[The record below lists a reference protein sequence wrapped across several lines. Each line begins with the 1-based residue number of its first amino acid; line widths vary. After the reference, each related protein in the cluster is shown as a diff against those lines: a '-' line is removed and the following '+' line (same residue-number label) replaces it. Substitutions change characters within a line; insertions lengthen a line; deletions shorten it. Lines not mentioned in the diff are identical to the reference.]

1 MKKFAKKHLA
11 IAAFMM
17 ALGGMANMAHA
28 DETVIYAKDVS
39 ADKEVKQGGAAK
51 VEFVASENEIISGE
65 LPQDADVFVLKVSDT
80 AKHSGWRLITT
91 GESIGGYIYNDSGD
105 RVELHSHGWDW
116 GEDKN
121 NWYIDD
127 SSSAEVVT
135 HLYLKQGQVVQPGVY
150 HFTGRV
156 EEYL

>member
-28 DETVIYAKDVS
+28 NPIYAKDVS
-39 ADKEVKQGGAAK
+39 ADREVKQGGAAK
-51 VEFVASENEIISGE
+51 VEFVATENAIISGE
-65 LPQDADVFVLKVSDT
+65 QLQDVNAFVLNVSDS
-80 AKHSGWRLITT
+80 AEHSGWSLITT
-91 GESIGGYIYNDSGD
+91 GESVGGYMYNDSGD
-105 RVELHSHGWDW
+105 KVELHSSDWDW
-116 GEDKN
+116 GAFQNSWHIEN
-121 NWYIDD
+121 SGSTEIVNY
-127 SSSAEVVT
+127 
-135 HLYLKQGQVVQPGVY
+135 LYLKQGQVVQPGVY

>member
-28 DETVIYAKDVS
+28 APIYTKDVS
-39 ADKEVKQGGAAK
+39 ADKEVKQSGSAK
-51 VEFVASENEIISGE
+51 IEFVASENEIVSGE
-65 LPQDADVFVLKVSDT
+65 QLQDVNVFVLKVSDS
-80 AKHSGWRLITT
+80 AEHSGWSLIPT
-91 GESIGGYIYNDSGD
+91 GESAGGYMYGDSGD
-105 RVELHSHGWDW
+105 KVELHSSDW
-116 GEDKN
+116 KWGTFQHD
-121 NWYIDD
+121 WYIDSRD
-127 SSSAEVVT
+127 GGEVVDY
-135 HLYLKQGQVVQPGVY
+135 LYLKQGQVVHPGAY

>member
-28 DETVIYAKDVS
+28 NLIYAKDVS
-39 ADKEVKQGGAAK
+39 ADKEVKQGGSAK
-51 VEFVASENEIISGE
+51 VEFVASEDTIVAGKQ
-65 LPQDADVFVLKVSDT
+65 LQDVNAFVLKVSDS
-80 AKHSGWRLITT
+80 AEHSGWSLVTT
-91 GESIGGYIYNDSGD
+91 GDSAGGYMYNDSGD
-105 RVELHSHGWDW
+105 KVGLHSSDWDW
-116 GEDKN
+116 EAYQNG
-121 NWYIDD
+121 WHIDN
-127 SSSAEVVT
+127 SSSEEVEDY
-135 HLYLKQGQVVQPGVY
+135 LYLRQGQVLKAGVY